1 MKNFIKLTIAALCL
15 MSTSA
20 FADVMQT
27 SGGVK
32 PRPDARLGGNT
43 GVYVILKS
51 VNAEKNI
58 NNIQYYQAL
67 VTAKQSNVQKIQM
80 PEQLVKPEVL
90 EALQKSYELNK
101 WAPVNLK

>member
-43 GVYVILKS
+43 EVYVMLKS